1 MARWIR
7 RRDTAGRVLV
17 IANQKPGVLD
27 RYGLSR
33 EDVDRAAWII
43 DSAGHGLEGAAAVNR
58 VLRELGGVWPHV
70 ASAYRLKPVA
80 ATEEMA
86 YRWFARNRIRFR
98 RFGVRPECEEPGA
111 DCI

>member
-7 RRDTAGRVLV
+7 RRDKTGRVLV

-33 EDVDRAAWII
+33 EDVDRTAWIV
-43 DSAGHGLEGAAAVNR
+43 DSSGHRLEGAAAVNR
-58 VLRELGGVWPHV
+58 VLRELGGVWPHL
-70 ASAYRLKPVA
+70 ASAFRLEPVA
-80 ATEEMA
+80 ATEEMV
-86 YRWFARNRIRFR
+86 YRWFARNRTRFR
-98 RFGVRPECEEPGA
+98 RFGVRPECEEPGS